1 MNMVICLVTALVVWE
16 TNFKDK
22 KVELRQFENYQV
34 ETHNTEQ
41 GIVLKGNPE
50 EEGFS
55 SAWFY
60 IPENIKVLANDTL
73 CLRMKVFKNTVRL
86 RYFLLSEDKRVYL
99 LGIKYIPESE
109 NWLEIGIPLIYAKP
123 FYSSNFPWSLLPDKK
138 PSMYIFIENQNPGE
152 FHVKISSVK
161 VKGKREDEK

>member
-1 MNMVICLVTALVVWE
+1 MVICVVISLVIWGTD
-16 TNFKDK
+16 FKDK
-22 KVELRQFENYQV
+22 KVELRQLESYKV
-34 ETHNTEQ
+34 AIYNTEQ
-41 GIVLKGNPE
+41 GIVLKGNPK

-60 IPENIKVLANDTL
+60 IPENIKILPDDTL
-73 CLRMKVFKNTVRL
+73 FIRIKVLKNTVRL

-99 LGIKYIPESE
+99 LGMKYIPESA
-109 NWLEIGIPLIYAKP
+109 NWQEIEIPLINAKP

-138 PSMYIFIENQNPGE
+138 PSMYVFVENQNPGE

-161 VKGKREDEK
+161 VKGKTEDKK